1 MNLLTEIDSQTQKAN
16 LRLAKWEG
24 QINQEFGI
32 NIHTVLYIYKKTNK
46 DLLYSTGNYI
56 KYLVITYSRKELEK
70 ECTCA
75 GVLSSFSRVQ
85 LFATLWT
92 VAHQV
97 PLSMGFSR
105 QESWSGL
112 PSPPPRNL
120 SNPGIKLTSLMPPAL
135 AGWFFTI
142 CTTWEVQKRIHTHIC
157 IYVYIYTHTHT
168 HTHTHTYIYIHT
180 LIEREVQYITE
191 SL

>member
-112 PSPPPRNL
+112 PSPPPGYL
-120 SNPGIKLTSLMPPAL
+120 PHSGIVAVSLMSPAQVVYTYRS
-135 AGWFFTI
+135 FS
-142 CTTWEVQKRIHTHIC
+142 EHISLNTLQQQEASLLGLRKFE
-157 IYVYIYTHTHT
+157 YQLFLSSYIFLSWT
-168 HTHTHTYIYIHT
+168 
-180 LIEREVQYITE
+180 VMQY
-191 SL
+191 SMN